1 MNAVLLTAA
10 LLLGAAP
17 VADGSLLFLENSNQ
31 FVELYTGSETTHV
44 AVIIHSQEQPWV
56 YEATPGEVR
65 KLPLDDYRA
74 ELGKL
79 NERRGEQRK
88 IRAVLVEPRTAYS
101 SQQITAMR
109 ELLEAQLGRR
119 YSIKGH
125 VRGRSD
131 GIHCAELA
139 ARALCTASVLKIE
152 RCQAES
158 PASLLAKVKPQAQ
171 PFTTLAIDE
180 PDERPSWTT
189 RRGTM
194 CPHSPAGANGRAGNR
209 GPGAG
214 KQQPK
219 GEWLRD
225 RSSNT

>member
-139 ARALCTASVLKIE
+139 ARALCAASVLKIE

-189 RRGTM
+189 RRWNDVSAFTGWCQWSCWESWTW
-194 CPHSPAGANGRAGNR
+194 C
-209 GPGAG
+209 
-214 KQQPK
+214 
-219 GEWLRD
+219 W
-225 RSSNT
+225 

>member
-17 VADGSLLFLENSNQ
+17 MADGSLLFLENSNQ

-44 AVIIHSQEQPWV
+44 AVVLHEQEQPWV

-65 KLPLDDYRA
+65 KLTFAAYRT
-74 ELGKL
+74 ELGEL
-79 NERRGEQRK
+79 NKRRGEKRK
-88 IRAVLVEPRTAYS
+88 IRAVLVEPNKPYS
-101 SQQITAMR
+101 AEQITAMR
-109 ELLEAQLGRR
+109 ELLESQIGRR

-125 VRGRSD
+125 VHGHSD

-139 ARALCTASVLKIE
+139 SRALCAASVLKIE

-180 PDERPSWTT
+180 PGERPSWAA
-189 RRGTM
+189 RRWNDASAFTGWCQWSCWESWTW
-194 CPHSPAGANGRAGNR
+194 C
-209 GPGAG
+209 
-214 KQQPK
+214 
-219 GEWLRD
+219 W
-225 RSSNT
+225 